1 MLMLYSTVVSWRRL
15 ELGIEEVVEGSTMII
30 INGHKEEGALRI
42 ELTDVQNSLW
52 SRWLIPDDNRRC
64 PKPPPPGTMDSSSAN
79 ARILH

>member
-52 SRWLIPDDNRRC
+52 SRSLADPR
-64 PKPPPPGTMDSSSAN
+64 
-79 ARILH
+79 

>member
-1 MLMLYSTVVSWRRL
+1 MLMLYSTVVSRRRL

-52 SRWLIPDDNRRC
+52 SRSLADPR
-64 PKPPPPGTMDSSSAN
+64 
-79 ARILH
+79 